1 MAFLSMYLCFHFLS
15 SVSSSFNYRSLTSL
29 VKFIPRYFILFNAV
43 VNRIVFF
50 NSLSDSFLLGF
61 SDSSVGKES
70 ACKAGELRL
79 IPGLGRSAGK
89 GIGYPLQYSWASL
102 VAQLLKDLPAMQ
114 ETCVQSLGWGD
125 SLEKLVQGV
134 SKSWTWL
141 SDFPFTFW

>member
-15 SVSSSFNYRSLTSL
+15 SVSGSFKYRSLTSL

-102 VAQLLKDLPAMQ
+102 VAQLIKDSPAMQ

-134 SKSWTWL
+134 SKSWT
-141 SDFPFTFW
+141 